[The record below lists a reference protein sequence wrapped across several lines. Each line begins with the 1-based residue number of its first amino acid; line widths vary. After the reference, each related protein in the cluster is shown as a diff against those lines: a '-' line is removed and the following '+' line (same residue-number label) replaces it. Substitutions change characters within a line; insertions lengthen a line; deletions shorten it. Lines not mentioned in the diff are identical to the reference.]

1 MTIIVCLQVACWG
14 NGDQGRLG
22 LGTAGGSAVPC
33 LVGAL
38 MDACFAGVSCGG
50 AHTAA
55 VAEDGSA
62 YLWGLNDR
70 GQLAQG
76 DETPFL
82 QVLVGWPD
90 GLTLTVRPGQ
100 DSMQS
105 ALCIVPSSVAQ
116 YGALQRTRRAILR
129 HKLAHAGPQRGT
141 CTRGNCAGGRKP
153 T

>member
-1 MTIIVCLQVACWG
+1 MLCFIWMHITDMVDIVACWSTKTACLQIACWG

-22 LGTAGGSAVPC
+22 LGSAGGSSVPC

-38 MDACFAGVSCGG
+38 TDALYTGVSCGG

-55 VAEDGSA
+55 VAQDGSA

-82 QVLVGWPD
+82 QV
-90 GLTLTVRPGQ
+90 
-100 DSMQS
+100 
-105 ALCIVPSSVAQ
+105 SS
-116 YGALQRTRRAILR
+116 LSIL
-129 HKLAHAGPQRGT
+129 
-141 CTRGNCAGGRKP
+141 
-153 T
+153 

>member
-1 MTIIVCLQVACWG
+1 MTVIVCLQIACWG

-22 LGTAGGSAVPC
+22 LAAAGGSSVPC

-38 MDACFAGVSCGG
+38 MNACFTGVACGG

-82 QVLVGWPD
+82 QVLVSPSE
-90 GLTLTVRPGQ
+90 GLIATHPMCGQ
-100 DSMQS
+100 DRAACRVNNAQCHPVHHRM
-105 ALCIVPSSVAQ
+105 VHHSVA
-116 YGALQRTRRAILR
+116 GEQR
-129 HKLAHAGPQRGT
+129 
-141 CTRGNCAGGRKP
+141 
-153 T
+153 

>member
-1 MTIIVCLQVACWG
+1 MTFTVCLQIACWG

-22 LGTAGGSAVPC
+22 LGTAGGSSVPC

-38 MDACFAGVSCGG
+38 MDACFSGVSCGG

-82 QVLVGWPD
+82 QVMD
-90 GLTLTVRPGQ
+90 GLVVWHSLCSQDTTACTVTSAGQHPVRLGVAYRSVPGEQ
-100 DSMQS
+100 
-105 ALCIVPSSVAQ
+105 L
-116 YGALQRTRRAILR
+116 
-129 HKLAHAGPQRGT
+129 
-141 CTRGNCAGGRKP
+141 
-153 T
+153 